1 MRIDIVD
8 FIARCLECQQI
19 KTKHHNLARLLQPL
33 PVPEWKWE
41 VISMDFIIGLSKIR
55 RQNESIMVVVDKIS
69 KESHFIPVKYTYKD
83 INIADIFMKEIFI
96 LHSVPKIVIL
106 DRDAKFMGN
115 FWKALF
121 KGLCIQL
128 NFSTAYHPQ
137 TNGKM
142 KKSK

>member
-1 MRIDIVD
+1 
-8 FIARCLECQQI
+8 
-19 KTKHHNLARLLQPL
+19 
-33 PVPEWKWE
+33 
-41 VISMDFIIGLSKIR
+41 MDFITRLPKNGKQHESVIVVLDKLI
-55 RQNESIMVVVDKIS
+55 NET
-69 KESHFIPVKYTYKD
+69 HFILVKYTYKD
-83 INIADIFMKEIFI
+83 INIADIFMNEIFR
-96 LHSVPKIVIL
+96 LDGLPKIVIS
-106 DRDAKFMGN
+106 DRDTKFMGN